1 MLVKFGENLR
11 RHRKLAELTQE
22 ELGAR
27 AGGISPKYLSEIE
40 NGLRNPSLE
49 ILHKMAMAL
58 NVDIAELVSIADA
71 TDSEYRAMINRILKK
86 KDDKALYKILR
97 VMQIVFD
104 EVP

>member
-1 MLVKFGENLR
+1 MLAKFGENLR

-27 AGGISPKYLSEIE
+27 SEISAKYLSEVE

-58 NVDIAELVSIADA
+58 NVNIAELVSIADA